1 MRSVSPS
8 PPTLSAY
15 QTVNWLSVDSSWAI
29 HYCIH
34 SIHFTNWTLINTFG
48 ATVGYHTQL
57 FTTQHVPDYS
67 YSSQVCLQTVTK
79 TSWQCRVGGDWCP
92 QLPRAVLAQMTRGA
106 ATHLLL
112 LAVTDQNV
120 NIRRGGEQRT
130 QLKWVVLWLWHVC
143 VVVSAA
149 SGQRERAIPV
159 YKVWLN
165 SILTE
170 WFSMGIED
178 HNPGRGQRCIDS
190 KMSRGGADL

>member
-1 MRSVSPS
+1 MRSESPS

-15 QTVNWLSVDSSWAI
+15 QTVNWLTVDSSWAI

-57 FTTQHVPDYS
+57 FTTQHVPDYTFS
-67 YSSQVCLQTVTK
+67 
-79 TSWQCRVGGDWCP
+79 SWQCRVGGGWCL

-130 QLKWVVLWLWHVC
+130 QLVPQNGWFCDSDMFVLC
-143 VVVSAA
+143 R
-149 SGQRERAIPV
+149 QPMDRERERAIPV

-165 SILTE
+165 SILTK

-178 HNPGRGQRCIDS
+178 HNRGRRQRCIDS
-190 KMSRGGADL
+190 KMSRGRSGLVKV

>member
-15 QTVNWLSVDSSWAI
+15 QTVNWLSVDSSWDI

-34 SIHFTNWTLINTFG
+34 FTDWTLINTFG
-48 ATVGYHTQL
+48 AS
-57 FTTQHVPDYS
+57 VPDYS
-67 YSSQVCLQTVTK
+67 YSSQDCFQTLTK
-79 TSWQCRVGGDWCP
+79 TSWQCVVGGGWCP

-130 QLKWVVLWLWHVC
+130 QLVPQNGCFCDSDNLTSLCC
-143 VVVSAA
+143 VGSQCT
-149 SGQRERAIPV
+149 QRESNPR
-159 YKVWLN
+159 LQ
-165 SILTE
+165 SL
-170 WFSMGIED
+170 IELY
-178 HNPGRGQRCIDS
+178 IDQMVFNGDWGS
-190 KMSRGGADL
+190 

>member
-1 MRSVSPS
+1 MLTPAELY
-8 PPTLSAY
+8 TLY
-15 QTVNWLSVDSSWAI
+15 TTVYTSQ
-29 HYCIH
+29 H
-34 SIHFTNWTLINTFG
+34 WTLINTFG
-48 ATVGYHTQL
+48 ATVGYNKLL
-57 FTTQHVPDYS
+57 FTPQHVPDYS
-67 YSSQVCLQTVTK
+67 YSSQDCFQTLTK
-79 TSWQCRVGGDWCP
+79 TSWQCVVGGGWCP

-130 QLKWVVLWLWHVC
+130 QLVPQNGWFCDSDNLWHVC
-143 VVVSAA
+143 VVSAA
-149 SGQRERAIPV
+149 SGHRERAIPV

-165 SILTE
+165 SILTK

-178 HNPGRGQRCIDS
+178 HNPGHGQRCIDS